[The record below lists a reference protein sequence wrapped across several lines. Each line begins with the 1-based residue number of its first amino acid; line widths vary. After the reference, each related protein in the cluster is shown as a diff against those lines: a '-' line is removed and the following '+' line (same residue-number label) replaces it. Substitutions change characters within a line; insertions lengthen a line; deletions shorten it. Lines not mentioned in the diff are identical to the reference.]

1 MEKGD
6 AMRARGAFRDEGK
19 VIKMFDAI
27 IRAGI
32 RLTAKAITLIVL
44 GFGLFAI
51 LSLEGCG
58 SAPQDAVPA
67 DAGLLV
73 PAEETVET
81 LTMDDGSEIVGDS
94 EGNVVSTSGGAAA
107 EYVAS
112 HGSSGVSASK
122 VQSDTGRQVSSATTT
137 KPVTRPSAGGAPVTS
152 GGGQASAPSAPAQ
165 TQPSQPQAPT
175 QAGCSH
181 SWQPVYE
188 NREVVV
194 VEAYDYQDKVQVGNN
209 WECHCGTTFS
219 STSELYAHQGEMNR
233 NGISGH
239 GSSRKVPIYE
249 TKTVHVPAVTETQP
263 VHVGDRCS
271 KCGATK

>member
-1 MEKGD
+1 
-6 AMRARGAFRDEGK
+6 MRARGAFRDEGK

-81 LTMDDGSEIVGDS
+81 LTMDDGSEIVVDS

-122 VQSDTGRQVSSATTT
+122 VQSDTGKAVSTSTTT
-137 KPVTRPSAGGAPVTS
+137 KPVTRPATGGAPVTS
-152 GGGQASAPSAPAQ
+152 GGGQASTPQTPAQ

-175 QAGCSH
+175 QVGCAH
-181 SWQPVYE
+181 DWQPMYE
-188 NREVVV
+188 NREVTV
-194 VEAYDYQDKVQVGNN
+194 VEAYDYQEKVKVGVQHQ
-209 WECHCGTTFS
+209 CSCLATFGSAEELNSHAS
-219 STSELYAHQGEMNR
+219 SYYKENGSYGNHGRSRLLPVYEM
-233 NGISGH
+233 
-239 GSSRKVPIYE
+239 
-249 TKTVHVPAVTETQP
+249 KTVHVPAVTETQP

>member
-81 LTMDDGSEIVGDS
+81 LTMDDGSEIVVDS

-122 VQSDTGRQVSSATTT
+122 VQSDTGKTVSTATTT
-137 KPVTRPSAGGAPVTS
+137 KPVTRPSTGGAPVTS
-152 GGGQASAPSAPAQ
+152 GGQTSTPQAPAQ
-165 TQPSQPQAPT
+165 TQPTTPQAPA
-175 QAGCSH
+175 QVACAH
-181 SWQPVYE
+181 DWQPVYE
-188 NREVVV
+188 SREVTV
-194 VEAYDYQDKVQVGNN
+194 VEAYDYQEKVQVGNKYACN
-209 WECHCGTTFS
+209 CGTEFDS
-219 STSELYAHQGEMNR
+219 KDDLHVHQDATN
-233 NGISGH
+233 H
-239 GSSRKVPIYE
+239 GRSHNVPVYE
-249 TKTVHVPAVTETQP
+249 YHTVHVPAVTETQS
-263 VHVGDRCS
+263 VHVCDKCS
-271 KCGATK
+271 KCGVTK